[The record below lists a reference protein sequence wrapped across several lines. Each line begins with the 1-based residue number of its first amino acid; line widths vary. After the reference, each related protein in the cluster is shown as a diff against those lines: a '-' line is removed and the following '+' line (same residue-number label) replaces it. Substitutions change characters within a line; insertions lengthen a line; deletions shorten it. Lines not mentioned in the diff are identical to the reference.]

1 MVRKHDMNKKRPRPW
16 TALVYVGLLA
26 LVIPWYWPTGDIRHV
41 GGFPLWSLAS
51 LGAAFATSL
60 FTAWVYWTSD
70 D

>member
-1 MVRKHDMNKKRPRPW
+1 MTRKHPRLW
-16 TALVYVGLLA
+16 LAVAYASLLA
-26 LVIPWYWPTGDIRHV
+26 LVIPWYWPAGDLRQV

-60 FTAWVYWTSD
+60 LTAWVYWASD